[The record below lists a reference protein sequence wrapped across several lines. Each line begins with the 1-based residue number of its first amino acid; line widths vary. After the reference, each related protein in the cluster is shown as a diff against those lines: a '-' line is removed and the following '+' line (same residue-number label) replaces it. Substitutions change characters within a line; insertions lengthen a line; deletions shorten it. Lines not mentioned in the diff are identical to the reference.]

1 MAEYRLSPQ
10 AQRDLDALFDH
21 TVARWGLAQALDY
34 ADLMEAACA
43 ALAEA
48 PLRAPWL

>member
-1 MAEYRLSPQ
+1 MAENRLSSQ

-21 TVARWGLAQALDY
+21 TVAQWGLAQALYY

-48 PLRAPWL
+48 PLRAWL